1 MLDMGFLPAIRR
13 IVAVLPKDR
22 QTLCFSATLEAS
34 VARLVNNYMRNPV
47 RLALDSTLKPSENVR
62 VQLLRLPP
70 TESTGMLNRLLSKE
84 PGRCLVFARTKR
96 GTERIAR
103 ELGREGFTVAMI
115 HGDRSQSQRMPRW
128 RAFSRDATACLSPP
142 ISRRA
147 ESTWKISRM

>member
-1 MLDMGFLPAIRR
+1 MDSWPAIRR
-13 IVAVLPKDR
+13 IVRYCPRTANALLLSDM
-22 QTLCFSATLEAS
+22 EAS

-47 RLALDSTLKPSENVR
+47 RSPLDSTLKPSEMVR
-62 VQLLRLPP
+62 VQAFEVAADRKHRC
-70 TESTGMLNRLLSKE
+70 SNRLLSKE

-115 HGDRSQSQRMPRW
+115 HGDRSQSQRIAALAGFQQGRY
-128 RAFSRDATACLSPP
+128 RVLVAP